1 MTSLLDPRPDAVP
14 DPAGLDPALYV
25 SVALAARITG
35 RHPEAIRRW
44 IREGVLPAIR
54 HGSGP
59 KAAWMVRRVDL
70 DILAERPR
78 RPGAG
83 KRRG

>member
-1 MTSLLDPRPDAVP
+1 VTALDPH
-14 DPAGLDPALYV
+14 PAAAPAELDPAVWV

-70 DILAERPR
+70 DILAARPR
-78 RPGAG
+78 KPGAG